1 MFFFDKCLPM
11 GASRS
16 CALFE
21 TFSTFLEFQ
30 AKKVTKSEAI
40 CHYLDDFLF
49 VSKGVKTACGEMLA
63 SF

>member
-1 MFFFDKCLPM
+1 M

-21 TFSTFLEFQ
+21 TFSTFLKFQ